1 MTFQAS
7 DDIRAAQARLAAID
21 TAAASL
27 RTRNPID
34 VLFVEL
40 GRDALPPRTTELLAA
55 STKRK
60 SRKLVEE
67 ATEVAIE
74 ALKGR
79 RKRAIMESVDLLY
92 HLVVLWRQV
101 GIHPDAVW
109 AEMERRQA
117 ELGIAEKLPKR
128 AAKLPAPAGE
138 PARADRRPAY
148 VDEDASIGPLYPSRF
163 SGQR

>member
-1 MTFQAS
+1 MTFRAR
-7 DDIRAAQARLAAID
+7 DDIREVQARLASID
-21 TAAASL
+21 PAAASF
-27 RTRNPID
+27 RTANPID
-34 VLFVEL
+34 TLFVEL
-40 GRDALPPRTTELLAA
+40 GRETLPPRTTELLAA

-79 RKRAIMESVDLLY
+79 RKRTILESVDLLY
-92 HLVVLWRQV
+92 HLVVVWRQL

-128 AAKLPAPAGE
+128 AAQRPPPAGE
-138 PARADRRPAY
+138 PARADQRPAY
-148 VDEDASIGPLYPSRF
+148 VDEDASIGPLYPSRVA
-163 SGQR
+163 GQR